1 MAERAGSRLSR
12 ASVRTRTTAA
22 AVLVVALA
30 LVVGA
35 VALVLLLRASLTDG
49 LETSAEQRADALAA
63 QVAAT
68 GPPDVLGEAPDPDE
82 DDDPREQ
89 ADDLA
94 EDVLEQVATDDGRVV
109 VATTGLTQALP
120 LDDGGSRVAGVPGDW
135 VVATTD
141 VEGGVDDGAEDGA
154 TEYVVTVAVPAEEVA
169 DSVTALVPLL
179 ALGLPVILLVV
190 GGTTW
195 VVTGRALA
203 PVERI
208 RAETDAIGGDD
219 LHRRVPVPPSRDEV
233 HRLAET
239 MNRMLGRLED
249 SAERQ
254 RRFVSDASHELRSPL
269 ASLRQ
274 TAEVAATHPGAMDDG
289 ELAEATLEETLR
301 MQRLVESLLLL
312 TRTDEGPRAPAVE
325 VDLDDLALAEATRLR
340 RQGLVTV
347 DASGV
352 GPARVLGD
360 PVALGQ
366 VVRNLADNAARHA
379 GAAVSI
385 GCADEP
391 EGALLWVDDDGAG
404 VATDDRERVFERF
417 VRLDE
422 ARARDAGGSG
432 LGLAI
437 VRDVV
442 RRHGGDARVET
453 SPAGGARFVVRLP
466 SAAPDAAS

>member
-1 MAERAGSRLSR
+1 MAKRAGSRLSR

-35 VALVLLLRASLTDG
+35 VALVLLLRASLTEG

-63 QVAAT
+63 QVEAS
-68 GPPDVLGEAPDPDE
+68 GPPDSLGEAPDPDE
-82 DDDPREQ
+82 DGETDDPREQ
-89 ADDLA
+89 AEDLS
-94 EDVLEQVATDDGRVV
+94 EDVLEQVATDDGRLV
-109 VATTGLTQALP
+109 VATTGLPAGLP
-120 LDDGGSRVAGVPGDW
+120 LDDGGSRVSGVPGQW
-135 VVATTD
+135 VVATAD
-141 VEGGVDDGAEDGA
+141 AEGDAEGQGSD
-154 TEYVVTVAVPAEEVA
+154 YVVTVAVPAEEVA
-169 DSVTALVPLL
+169 DSVAALVPLL
-179 ALGLPVILLVV
+179 ALGLPAVLLVV
-190 GGTTW
+190 GATTW

-208 RAETDAIGGDD
+208 RTETDAIGGDD
-219 LHRRVPVPPSRDEV
+219 LHRRVPVPGSRDEV

-239 MNRMLGRLED
+239 MNRMLDRLED
-249 SAERQ
+249 SAEKQ

-274 TAEVAATHPGAMDDG
+274 TAEVASTHPGAMDDG

-312 TRTDEGPRAPAVE
+312 TRTDEGRRTPAVE

-340 RQGLVTV
+340 RLGAVTV
-347 DASGV
+347 DTSGV
-352 GPARVLGD
+352 GPVRVLGD

-366 VVRNLADNAARHA
+366 VIRNLVDNAARHA
-379 GAAVSI
+379 GSTVSI
-385 GCADEP
+385 GTAGEP
-391 EGALLWVDDDGAG
+391 RGAVLRVDDDGAG
-404 VATDDRERVFERF
+404 VAEADRERVFERF

-422 ARARDAGGSG
+422 ARSRDAGGSG

-453 SPAGGARFVVRLP
+453 SPLGGARFVVRLP
-466 SAAPDAAS
+466 STAPDAAS